1 MGLTPLQI
9 LSSSP
14 NFRIFGRVFLLEYAA
29 KIQFS
34 VLPTKFLCNKIQY
47 FVLMTP
53 KNEISNRFIEAY
65 EALLSLNIVSD
76 KRDFATQLGISAS
89 MITEISKG
97 RSSVGVTAI
106 QNIVSKFNINADWL
120 LTGEGEMQIFTASH
134 DQIPVSTTTTNT
146 DCSYLINLIK
156 EQAEEIGRLKE
167 CIRQLTVEKEKHVS
181 PADIDSTANVG

>member
-1 MGLTPLQI
+1 
-9 LSSSP
+9 
-14 NFRIFGRVFLLEYAA
+14 
-29 KIQFS
+29 
-34 VLPTKFLCNKIQY
+34 
-47 FVLMTP
+47 MTP

>member
-1 MGLTPLQI
+1 M
-9 LSSSP
+9 
-14 NFRIFGRVFLLEYAA
+14 FRLEYVA

-34 VLPTKFLCNKIQY
+34 VLPTKFFSNKIQY

-65 EALLSLNIVSD
+65 EALLRLNIVSD

-120 LTGEGEMQIFTASH
+120 LTGNDEMQIIEPDH
-134 DQIPVSTTTTNT
+134 NHVSTTSTTASA
-146 DCSYLINLIK
+146 DSSYLINLIK